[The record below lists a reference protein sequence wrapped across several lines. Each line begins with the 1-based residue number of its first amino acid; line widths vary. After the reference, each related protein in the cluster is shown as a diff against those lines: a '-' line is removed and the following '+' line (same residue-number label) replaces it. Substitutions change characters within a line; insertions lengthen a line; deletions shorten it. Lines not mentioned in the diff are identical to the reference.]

1 MKHRFAVGAFAVA
14 ALVISSVAAQE
25 ALKSGVEVG
34 KRVAPF
40 HPLNVTGPFAGEKQC
55 LV

>member
-14 ALVISSVAAQE
+14 ALVLSSVAADE
-25 ALKSGVEVG
+25 ALKSGIAVG
-34 KRVAPF
+34 GKVRPF
-40 HPLNVTGPFAGEKQC
+40 HPLNVTGQYAGEKQC